1 MTGRSPRIRAS
12 VVLFVRHG
20 LTPTTGK
27 ILPGRAPGLGLS
39 DAGLKQ
45 AEATAKRIAALP
57 RISAIYA
64 SPLERAR
71 ETAAPI
77 GRAVGL
83 PVQVERGLSELDVGE
98 WTGRSLARV
107 SLKREWRSVQ
117 QHPSGFRFP
126 GGESF
131 VEAQARM
138 VGTIERVVER
148 HRGET
153 IVLVSHADPI
163 KMALAHALGVHLDL
177 FQRIA
182 VDPASVTVIVYRPGG
197 PTVVTVNSIAGDVAR
212 IDG

>member
-1 MTGRSPRIRAS
+1 MAARAPRPRAS

-20 LTPTTGK
+20 STPTTGK
-27 ILPGRAPGLGLS
+27 VLPGRAPGLGLS
-39 DAGLKQ
+39 DAGRTQ

-57 RISAIYA
+57 RVSAVYA

-77 GRAVGL
+77 GRAL
-83 PVQVERGLSELDVGE
+83 ALHVQVERGLSELDVGE
-98 WTGRSLARV
+98 WTGQSLARV
-107 SLKREWRSVQ
+107 SRQREWRSVQ

-131 VEAQARM
+131 VEAQARV
-138 VGTIERVVER
+138 VGTIERLVER

-153 IVLVSHADPI
+153 IVAVSHADPI
-163 KMALAHALGVHLDL
+163 KMAVAHALGVHLDL

-182 VDPASVTVIVYRPGG
+182 VDPASVTAVAYRPGG

-212 IDG
+212 IDA